1 MPDEAVRLP
10 HDLAAERAVLAAV
23 LVDRSQLDEVREV
36 LKTRDFLDVRHQRI
50 FEAFCE
56 LDDAPEL
63 RKIDLLTVRA
73 ELERTGK
80 LDAAGG
86 AGYLS
91 ELSDG
96 VARSSNAADY
106 AKLVRDR
113 ALSRELHHFGSRIA
127 SDAIRDSPREI
138 LAAAEQDLFAIAEGT
153 FASGPVRLTEDLG
166 HLAEE
171 SARQREGFSGIR
183 TGFQDLDNLMGGL
196 RKADL
201 ILVGARPGEGK
212 TSLALNIAEAAG
224 QAGKR
229 VLIFSLEMPRRQIA
243 ARLLFSHARVN
254 SRELSRPGLLSERD
268 RRLIQNTLPVVA
280 RMPIYVD
287 DSNVN
292 PVELRSKAR
301 KLSRESGLDLL
312 IIDYLQLMRGAEPG
326 SRRFENRNL
335 EIAEISRSLKLLAKE
350 LDVPILAL
358 SQLSRAPEQRTGAWT
373 APRLSD
379 LRESGALE
387 QDADIVIFIH
397 RLRAKEGA
405 GSESDAGRNE
415 ATIQGGTPDH
425 RREEPER
432 AGRQH
437 QALLAGPVHALHDS
451 RRRGGRPGRR
461 LSRPG
466 RGNRLVSRCPSSP
479 TFVSPAWSVG
489 RTTPVGWGT
498 APPVP
503 PRPRSSNTRRRRRV
517 PPADAGA
524 GSPRRRA
531 PESRRRFPGTR

>member
-10 HDLAAERAVLAAV
+10 HDLAAERAVLGAV
-23 LVDRSQLDEVREV
+23 LVDRSQLDSVREI
-36 LKTRDFLDVRHQRI
+36 LKARDFLDVRHQRI

-73 ELERTGK
+73 ELERNGK

-91 ELSDG
+91 ELLDG

-106 AKLVRDR
+106 ARLVRER

-127 SDAIRDSPREI
+127 SDAIRNSPQEI

-153 FASGPVRLTEDLG
+153 FAAGPERLTEDLG
-166 HLAEE
+166 LLAEE
-171 SARQREGFSGIR
+171 SGRQREGFSGIR

-201 ILVGARPGEGK
+201 ILIGARPGEGK

-224 QAGKR
+224 HAGKR
-229 VLIFSLEMPRRQIA
+229 VLFFSLEMPRRQIA
-243 ARLLFSHARVN
+243 ARLLFSQARVD
-254 SRELSRPGLLSERD
+254 SRQLSRPGLLNERD
-268 RRLIQNTLPVVA
+268 RRLIQNTLPAVA

-301 KLSRESGLDLL
+301 KLSREDGLDLL
-312 IIDYLQLMRGAEPG
+312 VIDYLQLMRGADPG

-350 LDVPILAL
+350 LDVPVLAL
-358 SQLSRAPEQRTGAWT
+358 SQLSRAPEQRTGQWT

-397 RLRAKEGA
+397 RLRNKEGPGGGNGA
-405 GSESDAGRNE
+405 GQAKPPFREERRIIVAKNRNGPVGSIKLSWQGQYTRFMTPADEEAGRD
-415 ATIQGGTPDH
+415 ADYPGPD
-425 RREEPER
+425 EE
-432 AGRQH
+432 
-437 QALLAGPVHALHDS
+437 
-451 RRRGGRPGRR
+451 
-461 LSRPG
+461 
-466 RGNRLVSRCPSSP
+466 
-479 TFVSPAWSVG
+479 T
-489 RTTPVGWGT
+489 GW
-498 APPVP
+498 
-503 PRPRSSNTRRRRRV
+503 
-517 PPADAGA
+517 
-524 GSPRRRA
+524 
-531 PESRRRFPGTR
+531 